1 MQDDPPRESV
11 TTEEAVHM
19 GPAVVEDGQLPV
31 PLPEKGALSNA
42 AAGRALGALGP
53 RPFVVQAIWLM
64 LLLQAAVLLV
74 AGYLQIDWT
83 APPLVLLSND
93 AFYVGWMAVG
103 VLALLAAVNCGL
115 LRPRGWLEAMLTQ
128 GAFLALA
135 LAYYLRWRPEGDLL
149 FYGLLLF
156 SVVIVV
162 YLHYADV
169 PVWFGREI

>member
-1 MQDDPPRESV
+1 MRDDPPRESV

-19 GPAVVEDGQLPV
+19 DPVVVEDGQLPV
-31 PLPEKGALSNA
+31 PLPQKGVLSNEV
-42 AAGRALGALGP
+42 AGRVLGR
-53 RPFVVQAIWLM
+53 RPFVVQAIWVM
-64 LLLQAAVLLV
+64 LLAQAAILLIG
-74 AGYLQIDWT
+74 GYLQIDWT
-83 APPLVLLSND
+83 PPPLVLLSND
-93 AFYVGWMAVG
+93 VFYVGWMAVG
-103 VLALLAAVNCGL
+103 LLALLAAVNCGL